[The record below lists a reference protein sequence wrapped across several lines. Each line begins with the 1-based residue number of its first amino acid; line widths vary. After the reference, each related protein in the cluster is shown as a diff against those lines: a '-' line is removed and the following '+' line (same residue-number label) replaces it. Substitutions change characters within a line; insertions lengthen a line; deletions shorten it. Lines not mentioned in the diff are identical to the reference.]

1 MKKNIRTKD
10 VIIGEMQSF
19 EKYRNVAPIKLK
31 RELKG
36 TLEKWLQE
44 EKGKERFLRLDK
56 LKKDSID
63 GKLTIEEEIEF
74 FFELL

>member
-1 MKKNIRTKD
+1 MRRNKRTKD

-44 EKGKERFLRLDK
+44 EKGKEKYGKGSRIDK
-56 LKKDSID
+56 KRSSNH
-63 GKLTIEEEIEF
+63 
-74 FFELL
+74 